1 MPDRL
6 QTYPLEFKG
15 GLITNLSPL
24 QHGASAPGSARVLS
38 NFEPSIEGGYRR
50 IEGFTKFNSN
60 AVTGVADSA
69 LLGVHQFRGQVVTA
83 RGQSSGNPHL
93 YLVASGSGSHTDLS
107 TSVELGANAS
117 KVRFVTYNFDG
128 NENAIIVDGKGYPL
142 LLKGTTAGNLSKL
155 DANNGTS
162 DIEAASHVAIFK
174 NHVMIGNDD
183 KLVFSAPYED
193 DDFSPANGAGTIR
206 VGDDITSLVA
216 FRDQLVIFCE
226 NKIFRL
232 VGSSAAD
239 FKLSPIASDIG
250 CVEGDTVQEVAGDV
264 VFLAKDG
271 LRTISGTEKVG
282 DFNLLSISKVIQDKV
297 EDFVQTHAEFSSVT
311 IGSKTQYRIFGFSSS
326 VTKQSAKGFIGTQV
340 LGQQGVSFN
349 WSETSGIQAKVAH
362 SSLRQG
368 VELVVFANTDG
379 YIYQMESGNSF
390 DGTNITA
397 NFSTP
402 YFPISDPRLRKT
414 IYKAIIYT
422 DPQGS
427 LSVDFN
433 LKFDLSETGVIE
445 PNTITIANTSGT
457 TGTFLYGDSGSTYGT
472 AKYSGATLKS
482 VFTQQTKGSG
492 YIVSLQFNSESSNPP
507 YSFDAIALEYG
518 QYGRR

>member
-24 QHGASAPGSARVLS
+24 QHGATAPGSARVLT

-50 IEGFTKFNSN
+50 IKGFEKFNTN
-60 AVTGVADSA
+60 AVTGTGN
-69 LLGVHQFRGQVVTA
+69 LLGVVQFRGQVVTA

-93 YLVASGSGSHTDLS
+93 YLVPSGSGSHVDLS
-107 TSVELGANAS
+107 TSIELGPNAT
-117 KVRFVTYNFDG
+117 KVRFLNYNFDG
-128 NENAIIVDGKGYPL
+128 NEYLAIVDGIGYPL

-155 DANNGTS
+155 TSSNGTT
-162 DIEAASHVAIFK
+162 DIDGASHVAVFK
-174 NHVMIGNDD
+174 NHLIIGNDD

-193 DDFSPANGAGTIR
+193 DDFDPANGAGTIR
-206 VGDDITSLVA
+206 VGGDITSLIA

-239 FKLSPIASDIG
+239 FQLSPIASDIG
-250 CVEGDTVQEVAGDV
+250 CVEGDTVQEVGGDI
-264 VFLAKDG
+264 VFLSKDG
-271 LRTISGTEKVG
+271 IRTISGTEKVG
-282 DFNLLSISKVIQDKV
+282 DFNLLSISKVIQDRVK
-297 EDFVQTHAEFSSVT
+297 DFVSTHSDFSSVT
-311 IGSKTQYRIFGFSSS
+311 IGSKTQYRIFGFSTSITTSS
-326 VTKQSAKGFIGTQV
+326 SKGFIGTQV
-340 LGQQGVSFN
+340 LGEGGVQFN
-349 WSETSGIQAKVAH
+349 WAETNGIRAKVAH

-368 VELVVFANTDG
+368 IELVVFGETDG
-379 YIYQMESGNSF
+379 FVYKMESGNSF
-390 DGTNITA
+390 GGENIVA

-402 YFPISDPRLRKT
+402 YFPITDPRLRKT

-427 LSVDFN
+427 LDVDFS

-445 PNTITIANTSGT
+445 PNVINIENTAGT
-457 TGTFLYGDSGSTYGT
+457 TGVFLYGNSDSIYGT
-472 AKYSGATLKS
+472 ALYSGGTLKS
-482 VFTQQTKGSG
+482 VFTKQTKGSG
-492 YIVSLQFNSESSNPP
+492 YIVSLQFVEDSTNPP
-507 YSFDAIALEYG
+507 YSFDAVSLEYG

>member
-6 QTYPLEFKG
+6 QTYPIEFKG
-15 GLITNLSPL
+15 GLIDNLSPL
-24 QHGASAPGSARVLS
+24 QHGIAAPGSARVLS
-38 NFEPSIEGGYRR
+38 NFEPSIDGGYRR

-60 AVTGVADSA
+60 AVTGTGA
-69 LLGVHQFRGQVVTA
+69 LLGVVQYRGQVVVA
-83 RGQSSGNPHL
+83 RGQSSGDPHL
-93 YLVASGSGSHTDLS
+93 YLVATGSGSHTDLS
-107 TSVELGANAS
+107 TSIELGTNATS
-117 KVRFVTYNFDG
+117 VRFVNYNFDG
-128 NENAIIVDGKGYPL
+128 DEDLIIVDGKGYPL
-142 LLKGTTAGNLSKL
+142 LLKGTTAGSLSKL
-155 DANNGTS
+155 TSSNGTS
-162 DIEAASHVAIFK
+162 DIDGAEHVAIFK
-174 NHVMIGNDD
+174 NHVMIGNGD

-206 VGDDITSLVA
+206 VGGTITSLIS

-239 FKLSPIASDIG
+239 FQLSPIASDIG

-264 VFLAKDG
+264 VFLAQDG

-282 DFNLLSISKVIQDKV
+282 DFNLLSVSKVIQGKI
-297 EDFVQTHAEFSSVT
+297 EDFVQSHTSFSSVT
-311 IGSKTQYRIFGFSSS
+311 IGSKTQYRIFGFSNSI
-326 VTKQSAKGFIGTQV
+326 TTGSAKGFIGTQI
-340 LGQQGVSFN
+340 LGQGGVQFN
-349 WSETSGIQAKVAH
+349 WAETSGIQARVAH

-368 VELVVFANTDG
+368 IELIVFGHTDG
-379 YIYQMESGNSF
+379 YIYKMESGNDF
-390 DGTNITA
+390 DGTDIIA

-414 IYKAIIYT
+414 IYRAIIYT

-427 LSVDFN
+427 LNVDFN
-433 LKFDLSETGVIE
+433 LKFDLSETGIIE
-445 PNTITIANTSGT
+445 PNTINIANTAGT
-457 TGTFLYGDSGSTYGT
+457 TGTFLYGDSNSTFGA

-507 YSFDAIALEYG
+507 YSFDAVSLEYG

>member
-6 QTYPLEFKG
+6 QTYPIEFKG
-15 GLITNLSPL
+15 GLIDNLSPL
-24 QHGASAPGSARVLS
+24 QHGIAAPGSARVLS
-38 NFEPSIEGGYRR
+38 NFEPSIDGGYRR

-60 AVTGVADSA
+60 AVTGTGA
-69 LLGVHQFRGQVVTA
+69 LLGVVQHRGQIVVA
-83 RGQSSGNPHL
+83 RGQSSGDPHL

-107 TSVELGANAS
+107 TSTELGTNATS
-117 KVRFVTYNFDG
+117 VRFVNYNFDG
-128 NENAIIVDGKGYPL
+128 DEDLIIVDGKGYPL
-142 LLKGTTAGNLSKL
+142 LLKGTTAGSLSKL
-155 DANNGTS
+155 TSSNGTS
-162 DIEAASHVAIFK
+162 DIDGAEHVAIFK
-174 NHVMIGNDD
+174 NHVMIGNGD

-206 VGDDITSLVA
+206 VGGTITSLIS

-264 VFLAKDG
+264 VFLAQDG

-282 DFNLLSISKVIQDKV
+282 DFNLLSISKVIQSKI
-297 EDFVQTHAEFSSVT
+297 EDFVQSHTSFSSVT

-326 VTKQSAKGFIGTQV
+326 ITTGSAKGFIGTQI
-340 LGQQGVSFN
+340 LGQGGVQFN
-349 WSETSGIQAKVAH
+349 WAETSGIQAGVAH

-368 VELVVFANTDG
+368 VELIVFGHTDG
-379 YIYQMESGNSF
+379 YIYQMESGNDF
-390 DGTNITA
+390 DGTDIIA

-414 IYKAIIYT
+414 IYRAIIYT

-427 LSVDFN
+427 LNVDFN
-433 LKFDLSETGVIE
+433 LKFDLSETGIIE
-445 PNTITIANTSGT
+445 PNTINIANTAGT
-457 TGTFLYGDSGSTYGT
+457 TGTFLYGDSNSTYGT

-507 YSFDAIALEYG
+507 YSFDAVSLEYG

>member
-6 QTYPLEFKG
+6 QTYPIEFKG
-15 GLITNLSPL
+15 GLIDNLSPL
-24 QHGASAPGSARVLS
+24 QHGIAAPGSARVLS
-38 NFEPSIEGGYRR
+38 NFEPSIDGGYRR

-60 AVTGVADSA
+60 AVTGTGA
-69 LLGVHQFRGQVVTA
+69 LLGVVQYRGQVVVA
-83 RGQSSGNPHL
+83 RGQSSGDPHL
-93 YLVASGSGSHTDLS
+93 YLVATGSGSHTDLS
-107 TSVELGANAS
+107 TSIELGTNATS
-117 KVRFVTYNFDG
+117 VRFVNYNFDG
-128 NENAIIVDGKGYPL
+128 DEDLIIVDGKGYPL

-155 DANNGTS
+155 TSSNGTS
-162 DIEAASHVAIFK
+162 DIDGAEHVAIFK
-174 NHVMIGNDD
+174 NHVMIGNGD

-206 VGDDITSLVA
+206 VGGTITSLIS

-264 VFLAKDG
+264 VFLAQDG

-282 DFNLLSISKVIQDKV
+282 DFNLLSISKVIQSKI
-297 EDFVQTHAEFSSVT
+297 EDFVQSHTSFSSVT
-311 IGSKTQYRIFGFSSS
+311 IGSKTQYRIFGFSNSI
-326 VTKQSAKGFIGTQV
+326 TTGSAKGFIGTQI
-340 LGQQGVSFN
+340 LGQGGVQFN
-349 WSETSGIQAKVAH
+349 WAETSGIQARVAH

-368 VELVVFANTDG
+368 IELIVFGHTDG
-379 YIYQMESGNSF
+379 YIYKMESGNDF
-390 DGTNITA
+390 DGTDIIA

-414 IYKAIIYT
+414 IYRAIIYT

-427 LSVDFN
+427 LNVDFN
-433 LKFDLSETGVIE
+433 LKFDLSETGIIE
-445 PNTITIANTSGT
+445 PNTINIANTAGT
-457 TGTFLYGDSGSTYGT
+457 TGTFLYGDSNSTFGA

-507 YSFDAIALEYG
+507 YSFDAVSLEYG

>member
-6 QTYPLEFKG
+6 QTYPIEFKG
-15 GLITNLSPL
+15 GLIDNLSPL
-24 QHGASAPGSARVLS
+24 QHGIAAPGSARVLS
-38 NFEPSIEGGYRR
+38 NFEPSIDGGYRR

-60 AVTGVADSA
+60 AVTGTGA
-69 LLGVHQFRGQVVTA
+69 LLGVVQHRGQVVVA
-83 RGQSSGNPHL
+83 RAQSSGDPHL

-107 TSVELGANAS
+107 TSIELGTNATS
-117 KVRFVTYNFDG
+117 VRFVNYNFDG
-128 NENAIIVDGKGYPL
+128 DEDLIIVDGKGYPL

-155 DANNGTS
+155 TSSNGTS
-162 DIEAASHVAIFK
+162 DIDGAEHVAIFK
-174 NHVMIGNDD
+174 NHVMIGNGD

-206 VGDDITSLVA
+206 VGGTITSLIS

-264 VFLAKDG
+264 VFLAQDG

-282 DFNLLSISKVIQDKV
+282 DFNLLSVSKVIQGKI
-297 EDFVQTHAEFSSVT
+297 EDFVQSHTSFSSVT
-311 IGSKTQYRIFGFSSS
+311 IGSKTQYRIFGFSNSI
-326 VTKQSAKGFIGTQV
+326 TTQSAKGFIGTQI
-340 LGQQGVSFN
+340 LGESGVQFN
-349 WSETSGIQAKVAH
+349 WAETSGIQAKVSH

-368 VELVVFANTDG
+368 IELIIFGHTDG
-379 YIYQMESGNSF
+379 YIYKMESGNDF
-390 DGTNITA
+390 DGTDIIA

-414 IYKAIIYT
+414 IYRAIIYT

-427 LSVDFN
+427 LNVDFN
-433 LKFDLSETGVIE
+433 LKFDLSETGIVE
-445 PNTITIANTSGT
+445 PNTINIANTAGT
-457 TGTFLYGDSGSTYGT
+457 TGTFLYGDSNSTYGT

-507 YSFDAIALEYG
+507 YSFDAVSLEYG